1 MSGSLICHKHSKN
14 GMWGWRRSFFV
25 LSRPRRQLIWIVMAG
40 TAVQTTA
47 VPCPPGRERIS
58 QCARE
63 AAVDVERLA
72 GDEARVFTGQ
82 ERDGADQI
90 GGFLRTLDRLHI
102 EDHLEQRL
110 VRHVA
115 GGVPPKRARR
125 ARQARRGGVE
135 GDALRTEFG
144 GE

>member
-25 LSRPRRQLIWIVMAG
+25 LSRPRRQLIWIVMAWHSRANNG
-40 TAVQTTA
+40 CALPTRLRTHQPMCVS
-47 VPCPPGRERIS
+47 GR
-58 QCARE
+58 ARE

-90 GGFLRTLDRLHI
+90 GGLLRTLDRLHI
-102 EDHLEQRL
+102 Q
-110 VRHVA
+110 
-115 GGVPPKRARR
+115 
-125 ARQARRGGVE
+125 
-135 GDALRTEFG
+135 
-144 GE
+144 